1 MIFRTENLIALAYFL
16 FAPFVGG
23 LLSGLDR
30 VITARMQ
37 GRVGPPLLQPF
48 YDLSKLFSKRLAP
61 VNRLQVPLVASHFFF
76 IVLTGVLFFEGSDIL
91 LIIFVLTL
99 AEVFLVLAAYS
110 TGSPYGAIGAER
122 ELLLM
127 CAYEPMIILTLVGLY
142 EASHSFNFYE
152 IFASPTPLILQLPGI
167 YLGLVFVLVMK
178 LQKSPFDLSTSHH
191 AHQELVKGLTA
202 DLGGPTL
209 GLVELAHWY
218 ETVYLY
224 AIVFLFFSSSLVA
237 SILGL
242 VLTFFLIILI
252 DNVTAR
258 VKWQAALASA
268 WIVALVAGAG
278 NLIPF
283 YLITRGQP

>member
-1 MIFRTENLIALAYFL
+1 MILSTENIAALAYL
-16 FAPFVGG
+16 ILAPLAGG
-23 LLSGLDR
+23 LLAGLDR
-30 VITARMQ
+30 KITARMQ
-37 GRVGPPLLQPF
+37 GRIGPPILQPF

-110 TGSPYGAIGAER
+110 TGSPYGSIGAER
-122 ELLLM
+122 ELILM
-127 CAYEPMIILTLVGLY
+127 MAYEPMIILTLVGLY
-142 EASHSFNFYE
+142 EGAKSFNFYE
-152 IFASPTPLILQLPGI
+152 IFASGSPLILQLPGI
-167 YLGLVFVLVMK
+167 YLGLLCVLVMK
-178 LQKSPFDLSTSHH
+178 MQKSPFDISTSHH

-218 ETVYLY
+218 ESIYLY
-224 AIVFLFFSSSLVA
+224 AIVFLFFSSSPLMAV
-237 SILGL
+237 LGL
-242 VLTFFLIILI
+242 AVTYFLVILI
-252 DNVTAR
+252 DNITAR
-258 VKWQAALASA
+258 VKWQATLGIA
-268 WIVALVAGAG
+268 WTLALVAGAG

-283 YLITRGQP
+283 YLITRGH